1 MSMIRAPLITSPWPL
16 YSSIGI
22 LALVN
27 NVVEYLWS
35 NVVTNICL
43 CLAYSALR
51 SYGWLN
57 SVSREGSVGFISIF
71 IQDSISLGMALFMLS
86 EVLFF
91 IAFFWIFFHR
101 SLSGIACGCGG
112 WWPLSGIE
120 VIDPIAY
127 PVLNTTILLRRGCT
141 ATWAHGVTRS
151 YLCYSGS
158 RIGCIAYIWTLL
170 LGLYFIALQA
180 TEYIASSFTSSDSI
194 YGSTFYVGT
203 GFHGLHVIA
212 GIIVLIS
219 IGAKDSVSS
228 ILYYSCSSIIGIRCS
243 IWYWHLV
250 DGVWLIL
257 FSCIYW
263 NLTSLL

>member
-27 NVVEYLWS
+27 SVVEYLWS
-35 NVVTNICL
+35 NVVSDICL
-43 CLAYSALR
+43 CLAYSALNA
-51 SYGWLN
+51 YGWLN

-71 IQDSISLGMALFMLS
+71 IQDSIKLGMALFMLS

-101 SLSGIACGCGG
+101 SSSGVAWSSGSR
-112 WWPLSGIE
+112 WPPSGIE

-127 PVLNTTILLRRGCT
+127 PLLNTVILLRRGCT
-141 ATWAHGVTRS
+141 ATWAHAVTGRGL
-151 YLCYSGS
+151 YCGS
-158 RIGCIAYIWTLL
+158 EKVYIAYIWTLL

-180 TEYIASSFTSSDSI
+180 TEYIASSFSSSDSI

-219 IGAKDSVSS
+219 IGCKRWSS
-228 ILYYSCSSIIGIRCS
+228 CCMPHNIHSRSPPRGKYRPYE
-243 IWYWHLV
+243 
-250 DGVWLIL
+250 
-257 FSCIYW
+257 
-263 NLTSLL
+263 

>member
-43 CLAYSALR
+43 CLSYSALR

-57 SVSREGSVGFISIF
+57 SVSREGSVGFISSF
-71 IQDSISLGMALFMLS
+71 IQDSIKLGIALFMLS

-101 SLSGIACGCGG
+101 SLSGIACSIGG
-112 WWPLSGIE
+112 RWPPSGIE

-141 ATWAHGVTRS
+141 ATLAHMLSGRG
-151 YLCYSGS
+151 LYSGS

-180 TEYIASSFTSSDSI
+180 TEYIAS
-194 YGSTFYVGT
+194 TF
-203 GFHGLHVIA
+203 
-212 GIIVLIS
+212 IV
-219 IGAKDSVSS
+219 V
-228 ILYYSCSSIIGIRCS
+228 
-243 IWYWHLV
+243 
-250 DGVWLIL
+250 
-257 FSCIYW
+257 
-263 NLTSLL
+263 

>member
-1 MSMIRAPLITSPWPL
+1 MNLFHDQNFIIC
-16 YSSIGI
+16 Y
-22 LALVN
+22 
-27 NVVEYLWS
+27 
-35 NVVTNICL
+35 ICL

-71 IQDSISLGMALFMLS
+71 IQDSIKLGIALFMLS

-101 SLSGIACGCGG
+101 SLSGIACSIGG
-112 WWPLSGIE
+112 RWPPSGIE

-141 ATWAHGVTRS
+141 ATWAHAVTGRG
-151 YLCYSGS
+151 LYSGS

-180 TEYIASSFTSSDSI
+180 TEYIASSFSSSDSI

-219 IGAKDSVSS
+219 IGCKRWSTFS
-228 ILYYSCSSIIGIRCS
+228 LYYSSSTIIGIRCS

-263 NLTSLL
+263 WGL

>member
-1 MSMIRAPLITSPWPL
+1 MRHITWYEFTSLWNRRVSMVQCWTGFNCTARSIR
-16 YSSIGI
+16 G
-22 LALVN
+22 
-27 NVVEYLWS
+27 
-35 NVVTNICL
+35 
-43 CLAYSALR
+43 
-51 SYGWLN
+51 
-57 SVSREGSVGFISIF
+57 
-71 IQDSISLGMALFMLS
+71 
-86 EVLFF
+86 
-91 IAFFWIFFHR
+91 
-101 SLSGIACGCGG
+101 
-112 WWPLSGIE
+112 

-141 ATWAHGVTRS
+141 ATWAHAVTGVSLSWGIYR
-151 YLCYSGS
+151 GS

-180 TEYIASSFTSSDSI
+180 TEYIASSFSSSDSI

-219 IGAKDSVSS
+219 IGCKRWSTFS
-228 ILYYSCSSIIGIRCS
+228 LYYSSSTIIGIRCS

-263 NLTSLL
+263 WGL